1 MKDTHGSMGNAWSQR
16 GIGAA
21 AAAAISCLLTYGGGA
36 GAEDIGQISVIED
49 TDGRMLPALGI
60 CSMLLYPNG
69 LCIPFAGQA
78 FYASHPDSYDILV
91 FITNKNLRTTE
102 KAGYPLQ
109 ADVRGIGQD
118 TVPWNYTHF
127 GSGGRLLHALNLGSV
142 QSMPDDPEG
151 IFSDIPISGL
161 EVIGH
166 EIGHHWLA
174 YASVDL
180 GDGRGVLDI
189 IRGHT
194 DAGTITHWSCR
205 FNSDSVMYG
214 GMLTDN
220 GDGTFTDVNGIRK
233 YSLFDQYLMGLR
245 SADEVGPMWYVADG
259 GSLYGCADWPQPRGV
274 AHDITGE
281 RVDFTMDDVR
291 RALGDRDPPA
301 SPCHYKVAFVFVH
314 APGLPPSATDLD
326 KVERYRT
333 ALETWYASATDGRGS
348 LDTRLDG
355 CGAGTPRCTGAPSIQ
370 CENPPDEVGY
380 EEGEDA
386 VIDGEDGVVDDMD
399 AAIDEQDAAVDV
411 PDTAGGDPDAVGE
424 DAGPEVGGDG
434 GEGGCGCRLAS

>member
-1 MKDTHGSMGNAWSQR
+1 MKHSHKSMGTAWSR
-16 GIGAA
+16 WSIGAA
-21 AAAAISCLLTYGGGA
+21 LAAATACFLAYGGDA

-49 TDGRMLPALGI
+49 TDGRMLPALGF
-60 CSMLLYPNG
+60 CSMMIYPNS
-69 LCIPFAGQA
+69 LCTPFAGQA
-78 FYASHPDSYDILV
+78 FYASHPDSYDILI
-91 FITNKNLRTTE
+91 FITNKNIRASE

-118 TVPWNYTHF
+118 TVPWSYTHF
-127 GSGGRLLHALNLGSV
+127 GSGGRLLQALDLGSV

-174 YASVDL
+174 YASIDL

-194 DAGTITHWSCR
+194 DTGTITHWSCR

-220 GDGTFTDVNGIRK
+220 GAGTFTDVNGPRK

-245 SADEVGPMWYVADG
+245 GADEVGPMWYVADG

-281 RVDFTMDDVR
+281 RVDFTMQEVI

-301 SPCHYKVAFVFVH
+301 SPCHYKVAFIFVH
-314 APGLPPSATDLD
+314 PPGQPPSTVDLD

-333 ALETWYASATDGRGS
+333 ALETWYAWATDGRGS

-355 CGAGTPRCTGAPSIQ
+355 CGTGTPQCAGERSIQ
-370 CENPPDEVGY
+370 CETVLEDEVV

-386 VIDGEDGVVDDMD
+386 AIDDEDAAVDGTDADAGIDEPD
-399 AAIDEQDAAVDV
+399 AAIDVPDAA
-411 PDTAGGDPDAVGE
+411 GE
-424 DAGPEVGGDG
+424 DVETDIGGDG
-434 GEGGCGCRLAS
+434 GEGGCGCRIA

>member
-1 MKDTHGSMGNAWSQR
+1 MTQSHKPMGAAWSR
-16 GIGAA
+16 RSVGAA
-21 AAAAISCLLTYGGGA
+21 LAAAVSCLMAYGGGA

-60 CSMLLYPNG
+60 CSMMIYPNA
-69 LCIPFAGQA
+69 LCIPIAGQA
-78 FYASHPDSYDILV
+78 FYASHPDSYDILI
-91 FITNKNLRTTE
+91 FITNKNIRASE

-118 TVPWNYTHF
+118 TVPWSYTHF
-127 GSGGRLLHALNLGSV
+127 GSGGRLLHALDLGSV

-151 IFSDIPISGL
+151 IFSVVPISGI

-166 EIGHHWLA
+166 EIGHHWMA
-174 YASVDL
+174 YASIDL

-194 DAGTITHWSCR
+194 DEGTITHWSCR

-220 GDGTFTDVNGIRK
+220 GDGTFTDVNGLRK

-245 SADEVGPMWYVADG
+245 GADEVGPMWYVADD
-259 GSLYGCADWPQPRGV
+259 GSPYGCADWPQPRGV
-274 AHDITGE
+274 AHDITGV
-281 RVDFTMDDVR
+281 RVDFTMQDVI
-291 RALGDRDPPA
+291 RALGERDPPA
-301 SPCHYKVAFVFVH
+301 SPCHYKAAFIFVH
-314 APGLPPSATDLD
+314 SPGQPPSATDLD
-326 KVERYRT
+326 KVERYRM
-333 ALETWYASATDGRGS
+333 ALETWYAWATDGRGS

-355 CGAGTPRCTGAPSIQ
+355 CGTGTPQCAGAPSIQ
-370 CENPPDEVGY
+370 CGFLPDEGSV

-386 VIDGEDGVVDDMD
+386 AVDDQD
-399 AAIDEQDAAVDV
+399 ATVDGTEPGIDEPDAAVDV
-411 PDTAGGDPDAVGE
+411 PDTAGGDPDA
-424 DAGPEVGGDG
+424 AGQDVETDVGGDG
-434 GEGGCGCRLAS
+434 GEGGCGCRLAA

>member
-1 MKDTHGSMGNAWSQR
+1 MKTSHEPMGAAWLQR

-21 AAAAISCLLTYGGGA
+21 LAAAMSCLLAYGGGA
-36 GAEDIGQISVIED
+36 VAEDIGQISVIED
-49 TDGRMLPALGI
+49 TDGRMLPALGF
-60 CSMLLYPNG
+60 CSMMIYPNG

-78 FYASHPDSYDILV
+78 FYATHPDSYDILV
-91 FITNKNLRTTE
+91 FFTNKNLRATE

-118 TVPWNYTHF
+118 SVPWSYTHF
-127 GSGGRLLHALNLGSV
+127 GSGGRLLHALDLGSV

-151 IFSDIPISGL
+151 IFSAIPISGL

-166 EIGHHWLA
+166 EIGHHWMA
-174 YASVDL
+174 YASIDL

-194 DAGTITHWSCR
+194 DAGTITHWSCW

-220 GDGTFTDVNGIRK
+220 GGGSFTDVNGLRK

-245 SADEVGPMWYVADG
+245 GADEVGPLWYVADDG
-259 GSLYGCADWPQPRGV
+259 NLYGCADWPQARGV
-274 AHDITGE
+274 AHDINGV
-281 RVDFTMDDVR
+281 RVDFTMDDVI
-291 RALGDRDPPA
+291 RALGERDPPT
-301 SPCHYKVAFVFVH
+301 SPCHYKAAFIFVH
-314 APGLPPSATDLD
+314 SPGQPPSAADLD

-355 CGAGTPRCTGAPSIQ
+355 CGTGTPQCAGAPSIQ

-386 VIDGEDGVVDDMD
+386 AVDDQDAAVDDMD
-399 AAIDEQDAAVDV
+399 AVIDE
-411 PDTAGGDPDAVGE
+411 PDAVMDVQDTTADTAAE
-424 DAGPEVGGDG
+424 DVETDIGDDSG
-434 GEGGCGCRLAS
+434 KGGCGCRITF